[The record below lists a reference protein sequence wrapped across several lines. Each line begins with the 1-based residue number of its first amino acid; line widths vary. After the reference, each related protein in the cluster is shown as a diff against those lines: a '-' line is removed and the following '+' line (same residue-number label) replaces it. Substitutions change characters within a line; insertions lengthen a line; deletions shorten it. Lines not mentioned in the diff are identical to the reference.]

1 MPQPRH
7 SFTKR
12 KRDLHGRSLRVETV
26 HVKGAELRTATRPG
40 SGNRPPLVILNGIGA
55 QLEALKGFTDIL
67 NPEIGVVLFDIPGVG
82 GSPRPAM
89 PFRLGDL
96 ARLMADLLE
105 QSGHDV
111 ADVFGVSWGGALA
124 QEFAYRYPER
134 CRRLILGSTAAGAMT
149 MIPGNPMTMMMAM
162 NPMRFMQKGYIEEN
176 AMRIYGGRLRDD
188 PRAVGDIS
196 QYVMGAHSGGG
207 MGAMLYQMMALM
219 GWSSLPWLH
228 LLQQPTL
235 VIAGRDD
242 PIVPPINGQL
252 LAKRIPNA
260 RFELV
265 DCGHLFVLTLAAEIA
280 AMIEAFLDQAEA

>member
-1 MPQPRH
+1 MTAR
-7 SFTKR
+7 R
-12 KRDLHGRSLRVETV
+12 KSAGTNRRFARALRVATV
-26 HVKGAELRTATRPG
+26 QVDGAELRTATRPG
-40 SGNRPPLVILNGIGA
+40 SGKRPPLVILNGIGA
-55 QLEALKGFTDIL
+55 QLEALKGFTDVL
-67 NPEIGVVLFDIPGVG
+67 NPEIGVILFDIPGIG
-82 GSPRPAM
+82 GSPRPAL
-89 PFRLGDL
+89 PFRLHDL
-96 ARLMADLLE
+96 ARLMANLLE
-105 QSGHDV
+105 HLGYAV

-124 QEFAYRYPER
+124 QEFAHRYPEH

-149 MIPGNPMTMMMAM
+149 MIPGNPMTMMTAM
-162 NPMRFMQKGYIEEN
+162 NPMRFMQKGYVEKN
-176 AMRIYGGRLRDD
+176 AMRMYGGRLRDD
-188 PRAVGDIS
+188 PRALGDIS

-207 MGAMLYQMMALM
+207 MGAMMYQMMALM

-235 VIAGRDD
+235 VIAGHDD

-280 AMIEAFLDQAEA
+280 AMVDAFLNEAEA